1 MTAILELGGF
11 AAGFCG
17 RLFVH
22 AGAEVVRVEG
32 AIPPATDA
40 WVSERAMEIF
50 LHTGK
55 RRVNFTD
62 VHAFQRLA
70 AEADVVV
77 AEGMPDQLEALGWES
92 LDGIRVAITPF
103 GMTGPRRRWHAS
115 ASVLQAMAG
124 QTYLMG
130 DPEAAPLT
138 LPGHYTEYQ
147 SGQYG
152 YISASA
158 CLYAIDRSGGSARR
172 SIDVSMLE
180 TLLSLSQMTT
190 VMWTCSGRVRTRH
203 GSNYGV
209 LYPANLFPCA
219 DGWFHITATHRFWGA
234 FARML
239 GRPELEHDPR
249 FATGPARNEN
259 QEALDE
265 IIVEVLGQK
274 TRAEIQRL
282 GELARVP
289 TGALKDLDEVLV
301 DPHLSEREFWRTV
314 EGIRVPSLGFRFRD
328 ERSGGRDWE
337 PVEAAKAGG
346 TEGRNSSIAREDGLI
361 PDATPPL
368 AGVRIL
374 DLTHVWAGPLG
385 TRILGDLGADVVKVE
400 RPMGRGGVSGTPGAG
415 NYPGGE
421 KGEDPWNRQGTFL
434 KLNRNKKSLAIDL
447 KKPEGH
453 RVFLDL
459 VRVADVV
466 IENFSARSMPAL
478 NLGYDALRAANEKI
492 IYVSMPGY
500 GRTGPYSDRV
510 AYGPSVEAMTG
521 LNAVMGYSP
530 AEPRNTAVALPDPIG
545 GVTAAAAVVTALI
558 RREATGRGAFVERSM
573 HESGVSLMGE
583 FLVERQLGGN
593 PQPIG
598 NAHPAHP
605 FSDVL
610 RARGEDEWIAVTC
623 KTEAERATLERIL
636 DGDASDHDKHDLTE
650 RLQAAG
656 IAAGPVNI
664 APDLLADP
672 QVSARRFFVRL
683 EREDLPSTPM
693 PGSPVVIDGDFER
706 SYWHVA
712 PRLGEHNRQVLKD
725 WLGFDAEETVRLQ
738 REGVLVDRPPG

>member
-1 MTAILELGGF
+1 M
-11 AAGFCG
+11 
-17 RLFVH
+17 FVH
-22 AGAEVVRVEG
+22 AGAEVVRIEG
-32 AIPPATDA
+32 AIRPVTDA
-40 WVSERAMEIF
+40 WVSERATEIF

-55 RRVNFTD
+55 QREPFADSATLR
-62 VHAFQRLA
+62 RLA
-70 AEADVVV
+70 AQADVVV
-77 AEGMPDQLEALGWES
+77 AEGMPDQLEALGWDS

-103 GMTGPRRRWHAS
+103 GMTGPRRQWHAS
-115 ASVLQAMAG
+115 ASVLQAIAG

-130 DPEAAPLT
+130 DPGAAPLT

-152 YISASA
+152 YIAAAA
-158 CLYAIDRSGGSARR
+158 CLHAIDRSDASARR
-172 SIDVSMLE
+172 SIDISMLE
-180 TLLSLSQMTT
+180 TLMSLSQMTT
-190 VMWTCSGRVRTRH
+190 VMWTCSGKVRTRH

-249 FATGPARNEN
+249 FATGPARTEN
-259 QEALDE
+259 QAALDE
-265 IIVEVLGQK
+265 IIVDILGQK

-282 GELARVP
+282 GEAARVP
-289 TGALKDLDEVLV
+289 TGALKDLDEVLA
-301 DPHLSEREFWRTV
+301 DPHLCAREFWRTV

-328 ERSGGRDWE
+328 ESAGGRGWL
-337 PVEAAKAGG
+337 PV
-346 TEGRNSSIAREDGLI
+346 TPNDGKNRRRVMSKTRQRRSM
-361 PDATPPL
+361 PDGQGPL

-400 RPMGRGGVSGTPGAG
+400 RPTGRGGVAGTPGAG
-415 NYPGGE
+415 NYLGGE
-421 KGEDPWNRQGTFL
+421 KGEDPWNRQGTFV

-447 KKPEGH
+447 KQPEGR

-478 NLGYDALRAANEKI
+478 GLGYDVLCAANETI

-545 GVTAAAAVVTALI
+545 GVTAAAAVVTALN

-573 HESGVSLMGE
+573 HESGVSLLGE
-583 FLVERQLGGN
+583 FLVEKQLGAD
-593 PQPIG
+593 PQPMG
-598 NAHPAHP
+598 NAHPAHAY
-605 FSDVL
+605 SDVL
-610 RARGEDEWIAVTC
+610 QTRGEDEWIAVTC
-623 KTEAERATLERIL
+623 KTEADRATFEEIIG
-636 DGDASDHDKHDLTE
+636 GDASDHDKHDLAA

-656 IAAGPVNI
+656 IAAGPVTI
-664 APDLLADP
+664 APDILADP

-693 PGSPVVIDGDFER
+693 PGSPMVIDGDFER
-706 SYWHVA
+706 AYWHVA
-712 PRLGEHNRQVLKD
+712 PRLGAHNRQVLED
-725 WLGFDAEETVRLQ
+725 WLGYEADETARLE
-738 REGVLVDRPPG
+738 RNGVLVDRPPG

>member
-1 MTAILELGGF
+1 MIRVLELGGF

-17 RLFVH
+17 RLLVH

-32 AIPPATDA
+32 AIPPVTDA

-55 RRVNFTD
+55 ERVSFTD
-62 VHAFQRLA
+62 ASALRRLA
-70 AEADVVV
+70 ADADVVV
-77 AEGMPDQLEALGWES
+77 AEGMPDEIEALGWES
-92 LDGIRVAITPF
+92 LDCIRVAITPF
-103 GMTGPRRRWHAS
+103 GMTGPRRQWHAS

-130 DPEAAPLT
+130 DPGVAPLT

-152 YISASA
+152 YIAAAA
-158 CLYAIDRSGGSARR
+158 CLHAIDRSGASPRR
-172 SIDVSMLE
+172 SIDISMLE

-190 VMWTCSGRVRTRH
+190 VMWTCGGRVRMRH

-219 DGWFHITATHRFWGA
+219 DGWFHITATARFWGA
-234 FARML
+234 FTRML

-249 FATGPARNEN
+249 FATGPGRTEN

-282 GELARVP
+282 GEAARVP

-301 DPHLSEREFWRTV
+301 DPHLSVREFWRTV
-314 EGIRVPSLGFRFRD
+314 DGIRVPSLGFRFRD
-328 ERSGGRDWE
+328 ES
-337 PVEAAKAGG
+337 AGG
-346 TEGRNSSIAREDGLI
+346 CNWLPIPARDGRTRSSGPSTTRERGSI
-361 PDATPPL
+361 PDGTGPL

-434 KLNRNKKSLAIDL
+434 KLNRNKRSLAIDL
-447 KKPEGH
+447 KKPEGR

-478 NLGYDALRAANEKI
+478 GLGYDVLREANERI

-530 AEPRNTAVALPDPIG
+530 SEPRNSAVALPDPIG
-545 GVTAAAAVVTALI
+545 GVTAAAAVVTALN

-583 FLVERQLGGN
+583 FLVERQLGAN
-593 PQPIG
+593 PQPMG
-598 NAHPAHP
+598 NAHPAHAY
-605 FSDVL
+605 SDVL
-610 RARGEDEWIAVTC
+610 RTRGEDEWIAVTC
-623 KTEAERATLERIL
+623 KTAADRAILEEII
-636 DGDASDHDKHDLTE
+636 DGDASEHDKHDLAV

-656 IAAGPVNI
+656 IPAGPVTI
-664 APDLLADP
+664 APDILADP
-672 QVSARRFFVRL
+672 QVSARRYFVRF

-693 PGSPVVIDGDFER
+693 PGSPMVIDGDFER
-706 SYWHVA
+706 SYWRVA
-712 PRLGEHNRQVLKD
+712 PRLGEHNRQVLND
-725 WLGFDAEETVRLQ
+725 WLRYEASEMVRLE
-738 REGVLVDRPPG
+738 RDGVLVDRPPG

>member
-1 MTAILELGGF
+1 MIRVLELGGF

-32 AIPPATDA
+32 AIPPVTDA
-40 WVSERAMEIF
+40 WVSERAMDIF

-55 RRVNFTD
+55 ERVSYTD
-62 VHAFQRLA
+62 ASALRRLA
-70 AEADVVV
+70 ADADVVV
-77 AEGMPDQLEALGWES
+77 AEGMPDEIEALGWES

-103 GMTGPRRRWHAS
+103 GMTGPRRQWHAS

-130 DPEAAPLT
+130 DPGVAPLT

-152 YISASA
+152 YISAAA
-158 CLYAIDRSGGSARR
+158 CLHAIDRSGASPRR
-172 SIDVSMLE
+172 SIDISMLE

-190 VMWTCSGRVRTRH
+190 VMWTCSGRVRMRH

-239 GRPELEHDPR
+239 GRPDLEHDPR
-249 FATGPARNEN
+249 FATGPGRTEN

-265 IIVEVLGQK
+265 IIVEVLGGK

-282 GELARVP
+282 GEAARVP

-301 DPHLSEREFWRTV
+301 DPHLSAREFWHTV

-328 ERSGGRDWE
+328 ESAGGRGWL
-337 PVEAAKAGG
+337 PVPA
-346 TEGRNSSIAREDGLI
+346 EDGRIRRRGLSTTRERGSI
-361 PDATPPL
+361 PDGTGPL

-385 TRILGDLGADVVKVE
+385 TRILGDLGADVVKIE

-421 KGEDPWNRQGTFL
+421 KGEDPWNRQATFL
-434 KLNRNKKSLAIDL
+434 KLNRNKRSLAIDL
-447 KKPEGH
+447 KKPEGR

-478 NLGYDALRAANEKI
+478 DLGYDVLREANERI

-530 AEPRNTAVALPDPIG
+530 EEPRNTAVALPDPIG
-545 GVTAAAAVVTALI
+545 GVTAAAAVVTALN
-558 RREATGRGAFVERSM
+558 RRESTGRGAFVERSM
-573 HESGVSLMGE
+573 HESGVSLLGE
-583 FLVERQLGGN
+583 FLVERQLGAN
-593 PQPIG
+593 PQPMG
-598 NAHPAHP
+598 NAHPAHAY
-605 FSDVL
+605 SDVL
-610 RARGEDEWIAVTC
+610 RTRGKDEWIAVTC
-623 KTEAERATLERIL
+623 KTEADRATLDEIIN
-636 DGDASDHDKHDLTE
+636 GDASDHDKHDLTA

-656 IAAGPVNI
+656 SAAGPVTI
-664 APDLLADP
+664 APDILADP
-672 QVSARRFFVRL
+672 QVSARRYFVRL
-683 EREDLPSTPM
+683 EREDLPSMPM
-693 PGSPVVIDGDFER
+693 PGSPMVIDGDFER
-706 SYWHVA
+706 SYWYVA
-712 PRLGEHNRQVLKD
+712 PRLGEHNRQVLED
-725 WLGFDAEETVRLQ
+725 WLGYELDETAHLERD
-738 REGVLVDRPPG
+738 GVLVDRPPG

>member
-1 MTAILELGGF
+1 MTRVLELGGF

-22 AGAEVVRVEG
+22 AGAEVVRVDG
-32 AIPPATDA
+32 AIPPVTDA
-40 WVSERAMEIF
+40 WVSDRAMEIF

-62 VHAFQRLA
+62 IPALQRLA
-70 AEADVVV
+70 ADVDVVV
-77 AEGMPDQLEALGWES
+77 AEGMPDQLEALGWDS

-103 GMTGPRRRWHAS
+103 GMTGPRRQWHAS
-115 ASVLQAMAG
+115 ASALQAMAG

-130 DPEAAPLT
+130 DPGAAPLT

-152 YISASA
+152 YISAAA
-158 CLYAIDRSGGSARR
+158 CLHAIDRSGASPQR
-172 SIDVSMLE
+172 SIDISMLE

-190 VMWTCSGRVRTRH
+190 VMWTCGGRVRTRH

-239 GRPELEHDPR
+239 ERPELEHDPR
-249 FATGPARNEN
+249 FATGPGRTEN

-274 TRAEIQRL
+274 TREEIQRL
-282 GELARVP
+282 GEAARVP

-301 DPHLSEREFWRTV
+301 DPHLAEREFWRTV
-314 EGIRVPSLGFRFRD
+314 EEIQVPSLGFRFRD
-328 ERSGGRDWE
+328 ESTGGRGWL
-337 PVEAAKAGG
+337 PVPAKDGRPRRRSSSTTREQGSTPDG
-346 TEGRNSSIAREDGLI
+346 TG
-361 PDATPPL
+361 PL

-400 RPMGRGGVSGTPGAG
+400 RPMGRGGLSGTPGAG

-421 KGEDPWNRQGTFL
+421 RGADPWNRQGTFL

-447 KKPEGH
+447 KKPEGR

-478 NLGYDALRAANEKI
+478 GLGYDVLREANEKI

-545 GVTAAAAVVTALI
+545 GVTAAAAVVTALN

-583 FLVERQLGGN
+583 FLVEKQLGGS
-593 PQPIG
+593 PQPMG
-598 NAHPAHP
+598 NAHPAHAY
-605 FSDVL
+605 SDVL
-610 RARGEDEWIAVTC
+610 RTRGEDEWIAVTC
-623 KTEAERATLERIL
+623 KTEAERETLERIV

-656 IAAGPVNI
+656 IAAGPVTI
-664 APDLLADP
+664 APDILADP
-672 QVSARRFFVRL
+672 HVSARRYFVRL

-693 PGSPVVIDGDFER
+693 PGSPMVIDGDFER
-706 SYWHVA
+706 SYWRVA
-712 PRLGEHNRQVLKD
+712 PRLGEHNRQVLED

>member
-1 MTAILELGGF
+1 MTRVLELGGF

-22 AGAEVVRVEG
+22 AGAEVVRIDG
-32 AIPPATDA
+32 ALTPVTDA
-40 WVSERAMEIF
+40 WVSERAMDIF

-55 RRVNFTD
+55 RRERFTD
-62 VHAFQRLA
+62 AAALRRLTA
-70 AEADVVV
+70 DADVVV
-77 AEGMPDQLEALGWES
+77 AEGMPDALEALGWES

-103 GMTGPRRRWHAS
+103 GMTGPRRQWHAS
-115 ASVLQAMAG
+115 AAVLQAMAG

-130 DPEAAPLT
+130 DPGAAPLT

-152 YISASA
+152 YIAAAACHHAISKSGASP
-158 CLYAIDRSGGSARR
+158 RR
-172 SIDVSMLE
+172 SIDISMLE

-190 VMWTCSGRVRTRH
+190 VMWTCSGRVRMRH

-219 DGWFHITATHRFWGA
+219 DGWFHITATARFWGA
-234 FARML
+234 FTRML
-239 GRPELEHDPR
+239 ERPELEHDPR
-249 FATGPARNEN
+249 FATSPARTEN

-265 IIVEVLGQK
+265 IIFEVLGDK

-282 GELARVP
+282 GEAARVP
-289 TGALKDLDEVLV
+289 TGALKDLDEVLA
-301 DPHLSEREFWRTV
+301 DPHLAARDFWRTV
-314 EGIRVPSLGFRFRD
+314 DGVRVPSLGFRFRD
-328 ERSGGRDWE
+328 ERTGGRDWE
-337 PVEAAKAGG
+337 PLGKTGMRNIRRRIRPPEDELG
-346 TEGRNSSIAREDGLI
+346 TESR
-361 PDATPPL
+361 PPL
-368 AGVRIL
+368 QGVRIL

-400 RPMGRGGVSGTPGAG
+400 RPMGRGGLSGTPGAG
-415 NYPGGE
+415 NYLGGE
-421 KGEDPWNRQGTFL
+421 KGDDPWNRQGTFV
-434 KLNRNKKSLAIDL
+434 KLNRNKRSLAIDL
-447 KKPEGH
+447 KNPEGR

-478 NLGYDALRAANEKI
+478 DLGYDVLRAANEKI

-521 LNAVMGYSP
+521 LNAIMGYSP
-530 AEPRNTAVALPDPIG
+530 AEPRNSAVALPDPIG
-545 GVTAAAAVVTALI
+545 GVTAAAAVVTALN
-558 RREATGRGAFVERSM
+558 RRQATGRGAFVERSM

-583 FLVERQLGGN
+583 FLIDKQLGAN

-598 NAHPAHP
+598 NAHPAHVY
-605 FSDVL
+605 SDVL
-610 RARGEDEWIAVTC
+610 RTRGDDEWIAVTC
-623 KTEAERATLERIL
+623 KTEAERAEFERIL
-636 DGDASDHDKHDLTE
+636 DGEASKHDKHDLTV

-656 IAAGPVNI
+656 IAAGPMNI
-664 APDLLADP
+664 APDVLADP
-672 QVSARRFFVRL
+672 QVSARRYFVRQ
-683 EREDLPSTPM
+683 ERDDLPSTPM

-706 SYWHVA
+706 ADWRPA
-712 PRLGEHNRQVLKD
+712 PRLGEHNRQVLAD
-725 WLGFDAEETVRLQ
+725 WLGYEDTDTARLE

>member
-1 MTAILELGGF
+1 MTKVLELGGF

-22 AGAEVVRVEG
+22 AGAEVVRIEG
-32 AIPPATDA
+32 ALPPVTDA
-40 WVSERAMEIF
+40 WVSERAMDIF

-55 RRVNFTD
+55 ERVGFTD
-62 VHAFQRLA
+62 ASALRRLA
-70 AEADVVV
+70 ADADVVV
-77 AEGMPDQLEALGWES
+77 AEGMPDEIEALGWES

-103 GMTGPRRRWHAS
+103 GMTGPRRQWHAS

-130 DPEAAPLT
+130 DPGVAPLT

-152 YISASA
+152 YISAAA
-158 CLYAIDRSGGSARR
+158 CLHAIDRSGASPRR
-172 SIDVSMLE
+172 SVDISMLE

-190 VMWTCSGRVRTRH
+190 VMWTCSGRVRMRH

-249 FATGPARNEN
+249 FATSPGRTEN

-274 TRAEIQRL
+274 TREEIQRL
-282 GELARVP
+282 GEAARVP
-289 TGALKDLDEVLV
+289 AGALKDLDEVLV
-301 DPHLSEREFWRTV
+301 DPHLSAREFWHTV

-328 ERSGGRDWE
+328 ESAGGRNWL
-337 PVEAAKAGG
+337 PVPAKD
-346 TEGRNSSIAREDGLI
+346 GRTRRRGLSTTREQGSMPDGKG
-361 PDATPPL
+361 PL

-421 KGEDPWNRQGTFL
+421 KGEDPWNRQATFL
-434 KLNRNKKSLAIDL
+434 KLNRNKRSLAIDL
-447 KKPEGH
+447 KNPEG
-453 RVFLDL
+453 RGVFLDL

-466 IENFSARSMPAL
+466 IENFSARTMPGL
-478 NLGYDALRAANEKI
+478 GLGYDVLREANERI

-500 GRTGPYSDRV
+500 GRTGPYSGRV

-530 AEPRNTAVALPDPIG
+530 DEPRNTAVALPDPIG
-545 GVTAAAAVVTALI
+545 GVTAAAAVVAALN

-583 FLVERQLGGN
+583 FLVERQLGAN
-593 PQPIG
+593 PQPMG
-598 NAHPAHP
+598 NAHPAHAY
-605 FSDVL
+605 SDVL
-610 RARGEDEWIAVTC
+610 RTRGDDEWIAVTC
-623 KTEAERATLERIL
+623 KTETDRATLEEIT
-636 DGDASDHDKHDLTE
+636 DGDASDHDKHDLTA

-656 IAAGPVNI
+656 IPAGPVTI
-664 APDLLADP
+664 APDILADP
-672 QVSARRFFVRL
+672 QVSARRYFVRL

-693 PGSPVVIDGDFER
+693 PGSPMVIDGDFER
-706 SYWHVA
+706 SYWYVA
-712 PRLGEHNRQVLKD
+712 PRLGEHNRQVLED
-725 WLGFDAEETVRLQ
+725 WLGNEADVTARLE
-738 REGVLVDRPPG
+738 RDGVLVDRPPG

>member
-1 MTAILELGGF
+1 MTRVLELGGF

-22 AGAEVVRVEG
+22 AGAEVVRVDG
-32 AIPPATDA
+32 AIPPVTDA
-40 WVSERAMEIF
+40 WVSDRAMEIF

-55 RRVNFTD
+55 RRVSFTD
-62 VHAFQRLA
+62 APALRRLA
-70 AEADVVV
+70 ADADVVV
-77 AEGMPDQLEALGWES
+77 AEGMPDQIEALGWES

-103 GMTGPRRRWHAS
+103 GMTGPRRQWHAS

-130 DPEAAPLT
+130 DPGVAPLT

-152 YISASA
+152 YISAAA
-158 CLYAIDRSGGSARR
+158 CLHAIDRSGATPQR
-172 SIDVSMLE
+172 SIDISMLE
-180 TLLSLSQMTT
+180 TLMSLSQMTT
-190 VMWTCSGRVRTRH
+190 VMWTCGGRIRTRH

-249 FATGPARNEN
+249 FATGPGRTEN

-274 TRAEIQRL
+274 TREEIQRL
-282 GELARVP
+282 GQTARVP

-301 DPHLSEREFWRTV
+301 DPHLEARDFWRTV
-314 EGIRVPSLGFRFRD
+314 EGIQVPSLGFRFRD
-328 ERSGGRDWE
+328 ESTGGRGWLPDS
-337 PVEAAKAGG
+337 AKDGRTRRRRSSTTREQGSTPDG
-346 TEGRNSSIAREDGLI
+346 TG
-361 PDATPPL
+361 PL

-421 KGEDPWNRQGTFL
+421 RGTDPWNRQGTFL
-434 KLNRNKKSLAIDL
+434 KLNRNKRSLAIDL

-478 NLGYDALRAANEKI
+478 GLGYDVLRAANEKI

-530 AEPRNTAVALPDPIG
+530 AEPRNSAVALPDPIG
-545 GVTAAAAVVTALI
+545 GVTAAAAVVTALN

-598 NAHPAHP
+598 NAHPAHVY
-605 FSDVL
+605 SDLL
-610 RARGEDEWIAVTC
+610 RTRGEDEWIAVTC
-623 KTEAERATLERIL
+623 KTEAERAALEEII
-636 DGDASDHDKHDLTE
+636 DGDASDHDKHDLAE

-656 IAAGPVNI
+656 IAAGPVTI
-664 APDLLADP
+664 APDILADP
-672 QVSARRFFVRL
+672 HVSARRYFVRL

-693 PGSPVVIDGDFER
+693 PGSPMVIDGDFER

-725 WLGFDAEETVRLQ
+725 WLGYEADETARLE
-738 REGVLVDRPPG
+738 RDGVLVDRPPG

>member
-1 MTAILELGGF
+1 MTRVLELGGF

-22 AGAEVVRVEG
+22 AGAEVVRVDG
-32 AIPPATDA
+32 AVSPVTDA

-50 LHTGK
+50 LHSGK
-55 RRVNFTD
+55 RRVSFTD
-62 VHAFQRLA
+62 LLTLRRLA
-70 AEADVVV
+70 ADVDVVV
-77 AEGMPDQLEALGWES
+77 TEGMPEQLEALGWDS

-103 GMTGPRRRWHAS
+103 GMTGPRRQWHAS
-115 ASVLQAMAG
+115 ASVLLAMG
-124 QTYLMG
+124 GHTYLMG
-130 DPEAAPLT
+130 DPGTAPLT

-152 YISASA
+152 YIAAAA
-158 CLYAIDRSGGSARR
+158 CLHAIGKSGASPRR
-172 SIDVSMLE
+172 SIDISMLE

-190 VMWTCSGRVRTRH
+190 VMWTCSGKVRKRH
-203 GSNYGV
+203 GSNFGV

-219 DGWFHITATHRFWGA
+219 DGWFHITATPRFWGA
-234 FARML
+234 FTRML
-239 GRPELEHDPR
+239 ERPDLEHDPR

-259 QEALDE
+259 QDALDE
-265 IIVEVLGQK
+265 IIFEALGQK

-314 EGIRVPSLGFRFRD
+314 DGIRVPSLGFRFRD
-328 ERSGGRDWE
+328 ERSGERDWE
-337 PVEAAKAGG
+337 PVGAATAGRILRRDPSSAG
-346 TEGRNSSIAREDGLI
+346 EGRPVPES
-361 PDATPPL
+361 TQPL

-385 TRILGDLGADVVKVE
+385 TRILADLGADIVKVE
-400 RPMGRGGVSGTPGAG
+400 RPMGRGGASGTPGAG
-415 NYPGGE
+415 NYLGGE
-421 KGEDPWNRQGTFL
+421 KGEDPWNRQGTFV

-447 KKPEGH
+447 KKPEG
-453 RVFLDL
+453 RRLFLDL

-478 NLGYDALRAANEKI
+478 DLGYDVLRAANERI

-500 GRTGPYSDRV
+500 GTTGPYSTRV

-530 AEPRNTAVALPDPIG
+530 TEPRNTAVALPDAIG
-545 GVTAAAAVVTALI
+545 GVTAAAAVVTALN
-558 RREATGRGAFVERSM
+558 RRQATGRGAFVERSM
-573 HESGVSLMGE
+573 HESGVSLLGE
-583 FLVERQLGGN
+583 FLVEKQLGGD
-593 PQPIG
+593 PRPIG
-598 NAHPAHP
+598 NAHPAHAY
-605 FSDVL
+605 SEVL
-610 RARGEDEWIAVTC
+610 RTRGEDEWIAVTC
-623 KTEAERATLERIL
+623 RTEADRKTFEGIL
-636 DGDASDHDKHDLTE
+636 DGDASDRDKHDLAA

-664 APDLLADP
+664 APDFLADP

-706 SYWHVA
+706 SDWHAA
-712 PRLGEHNRQVLKD
+712 PRLGEHNRQVLED
-725 WLGFDAEETVRLQ
+725 WLGFGAAETARLE
-738 REGVLVDRPPG
+738 RDGVLVDRPP

>member
-1 MTAILELGGF
+1 MTRVLELGGF

-22 AGAEVVRVEG
+22 AGAEVVRVDG
-32 AIPPATDA
+32 AASPVTDA
-40 WVSERAMEIF
+40 WVSERATEIF

-55 RRVNFTD
+55 RRVRFTD
-62 VHAFQRLA
+62 PSTLRRLA
-70 AEADVVV
+70 ADADVVV
-77 AEGMPDQLEALGWES
+77 AEGMPDELEALGWES

-103 GMTGPRRRWHAS
+103 GMTGPRRQWHAS
-115 ASVLQAMAG
+115 ASVLLAMG
-124 QTYLMG
+124 GHTYLMG

-152 YISASA
+152 YIAAAA
-158 CLYAIDRSGGSARR
+158 CLHAIGKSGASPRR
-172 SIDVSMLE
+172 SIDISMLE

-190 VMWTCSGRVRTRH
+190 VMWTCSGKVRTRH
-203 GSNYGV
+203 GSNYGI

-219 DGWFHITATHRFWGA
+219 DGWFHITATPRFWGA

-239 GRPELEHDPR
+239 ERPDLEHDPR

-259 QEALDE
+259 QDALDE
-265 IIVEVLGQK
+265 IIFEALGQK

-289 TGALKDLDEVLV
+289 TGALKDLDEVLA

-314 EGIRVPSLGFRFRD
+314 DGIRVPSLGFRFRD

-337 PVEAAKAGG
+337 PVGAATAGRIRRRDASSAG
-346 TEGRNSSIAREDGLI
+346 EGRPVPES
-361 PDATPPL
+361 TQPL

-385 TRILGDLGADVVKVE
+385 TRILGDLGADIVKVE
-400 RPMGRGGVSGTPGAG
+400 RPMGRGGTSGTPGAG
-415 NYPGGE
+415 NYLGGE
-421 KGEDPWNRQGTFL
+421 KGEDPWNRQGTFV

-447 KKPEGH
+447 KKPDGH

-478 NLGYDALRAANEKI
+478 DLGYDVLRAANERI

-500 GRTGPYSDRV
+500 GATGPYSTRV

-530 AEPRNTAVALPDPIG
+530 TEPRNTAIALPDPIG
-545 GVTAAAAVVTALI
+545 GVTAAAAVVTALN
-558 RREATGRGAFVERSM
+558 RREAAGRGAFIERSM

-583 FLVERQLGGN
+583 FLVEKQLGRN
-593 PQPIG
+593 PQPMG
-598 NAHPAHP
+598 NAHPAHAW
-605 FSDVL
+605 SDVL
-610 RARGEDEWIAVTC
+610 RTRGEDEWIAVTC
-623 KTEAERATLERIL
+623 RTEAERAILEEVL
-636 DGDASDHDKHDLTE
+636 DGDASEYDKHELAA

-664 APDLLADP
+664 APDILADP

-706 SYWHVA
+706 SDWYA
-712 PRLGEHNRQVLKD
+712 SPRLGEHNRQVLED
-725 WLGFDAEETVRLQ
+725 WLGYGAVEAARLE
-738 REGVLVDRPPG
+738 RDGVLVDRPPG

>member
-1 MTAILELGGF
+1 MTRVLELGGF

-32 AIPPATDA
+32 AIPPVTDA
-40 WVSERAMEIF
+40 WVSERATDIF

-55 RRVNFTD
+55 ERVSFTD
-62 VHAFQRLA
+62 ASELQRLA
-70 AEADVVV
+70 ADADVVV
-77 AEGMPDQLEALGWES
+77 AEGMPDEIEALGWES
-92 LDGIRVAITPF
+92 LDGIRIAITPF
-103 GMTGPRRRWHAS
+103 GMTGPRRQWHAS

-130 DPEAAPLT
+130 DPGVAPLT

-152 YISASA
+152 YISAAA
-158 CLYAIDRSGGSARR
+158 CLHAIDRSGASPQR
-172 SIDVSMLE
+172 SIDISMLE
-180 TLLSLSQMTT
+180 TLMSLSQMTT

-234 FARML
+234 FTRML

-249 FATGPARNEN
+249 FATGPARTEN

-274 TRAEIQRL
+274 TRAEIQLL
-282 GELARVP
+282 GQAARVP

-301 DPHLSEREFWRTV
+301 DPHLSEREFWHTV
-314 EGIRVPSLGFRFRD
+314 EGVRVPSLGFRFRD
-328 ERSGGRDWE
+328 ESAGGRGWL
-337 PVEAAKAGG
+337 PVPAKD
-346 TEGRNSSIAREDGLI
+346 GRTRRRASSTTRERGSI
-361 PDATPPL
+361 PDGKGPL

-447 KKPEGH
+447 KKPEGR

-466 IENFSARSMPAL
+466 IENFSARSMPGL
-478 NLGYDALRAANEKI
+478 GLGYDVLREANERI

-530 AEPRNTAVALPDPIG
+530 TEPRNTAVALPDPIG
-545 GVTAAAAVVTALI
+545 GVTAAAAVVTALY

-583 FLVERQLGGN
+583 FLVEKQLGGN
-593 PQPIG
+593 PQPMG
-598 NAHPAHP
+598 NAHPAHAY
-605 FSDVL
+605 SDVL
-610 RARGEDEWIAVTC
+610 RTRGEDEWIAVTC
-623 KTEAERATLERIL
+623 KTEAERATLEAVI
-636 DGDASDHDKHDLTE
+636 DGDASDHDKHDLAA

-656 IAAGPVNI
+656 IAAGPVTI
-664 APDLLADP
+664 APDILADP
-672 QVSARRFFVRL
+672 QVSARRYFVRL

-693 PGSPVVIDGDFER
+693 PGSPMVIDGDFER
-706 SYWHVA
+706 SYWRVA

-725 WLGFDAEETVRLQ
+725 WLGYEADETARLE
-738 REGVLVDRPPG
+738 RDGVLVDRPPG

>member
-1 MTAILELGGF
+1 MTRVLELGGF

-32 AIPPATDA
+32 AVPPVTDA
-40 WVSERAMEIF
+40 WVSERAMEVF

-55 RRVNFTD
+55 RRVTFSDAATLK
-62 VHAFQRLA
+62 RLA
-70 AEADVVV
+70 ADADVVV
-77 AEGMPDQLEALGWES
+77 AEGMPDELEALGWDS

-103 GMTGPRRRWHAS
+103 GMTGPRRQWHAS

-130 DPEAAPLT
+130 DPGVAPLN

-152 YISASA
+152 YIAAAA
-158 CLYAIDRSGGSARR
+158 CLHAIDKSGASPRR
-172 SIDVSMLE
+172 SIDISMLE
-180 TLLSLSQMTT
+180 TLMSLSQMTT
-190 VMWTCSGRVRTRH
+190 VMWTCSGRVRMRH

-219 DGWFHITATHRFWGA
+219 DGWFHITATARFWGA
-234 FARML
+234 FTRML
-239 GRPELEHDPR
+239 ERPELEHDPR
-249 FATGPARNEN
+249 FATSPARTEN
-259 QEALDE
+259 QAALDE
-265 IIVEVLGQK
+265 IIFEVLGQK

-282 GELARVP
+282 GQAARVP

-314 EGIRVPSLGFRFRD
+314 EGMRVPSLGFRFRD

-337 PVEAAKAGG
+337 PAPAANAGS
-346 TEGRNSSIAREDGLI
+346 TRRRDLTRARAEGSLPVDKG
-361 PDATPPL
+361 PL

-400 RPMGRGGVSGTPGAG
+400 RPTGRGGVAGLPGAG
-415 NYPGGE
+415 NYLGGE
-421 KGEDPWNRQGTFL
+421 RGADPWNRQGTFV

-447 KKPEGH
+447 KQPEGR

-478 NLGYDALRAANEKI
+478 DLGYDVLRAANEKI

-545 GVTAAAAVVTALI
+545 GVTAAAAVVTALN

-573 HESGVSLMGE
+573 HEAGVSLLGE
-583 FLVERQLGGN
+583 FLVERQLGGD
-593 PQPIG
+593 PRPMG
-598 NAHPAHP
+598 NAHPAHAY
-605 FSDVL
+605 SDVL
-610 RARGEDEWIAVTC
+610 RIRGEDEWIAVTC
-623 KTEAERATLERIL
+623 RTEAERATLEEIL
-636 DGDASDHDKHDLTE
+636 DGNATDHDKHDLTA

-656 IAAGPVNI
+656 IAAGPVTI
-664 APDLLADP
+664 APDILADP
-672 QVSARRFFVRL
+672 QVSDRRFFVRL

-693 PGSPVVIDGDFER
+693 PGSPMVIDGDFER
-706 SYWHVA
+706 TYWRA
-712 PRLGEHNRQVLKD
+712 PPRLGEHNRQVLEE
-725 WLGFDAEETVRLQ
+725 WLGYDADEAARLE
-738 REGVLVDRPPG
+738 RDGVLVDRPPG

>member
-1 MTAILELGGF
+1 MTRILELGGF

-32 AIPPATDA
+32 AIPPVTDA
-40 WVSERAMEIF
+40 WVSDRAMEIF

-55 RRVNFTD
+55 RRVSFTD
-62 VHAFQRLA
+62 IPALQRLA
-70 AEADVVV
+70 EDVDVVV
-77 AEGMPDQLEALGWES
+77 AEGMPDQIEALGWDS

-103 GMTGPRRRWHAS
+103 GMTGPRRQWHAS

-130 DPEAAPLT
+130 DPGAAPLN

-152 YISASA
+152 YIAAAA
-158 CLYAIDRSGGSARR
+158 CLQAIDRSGASPQR
-172 SIDVSMLE
+172 SIDISMLE

-190 VMWTCSGRVRTRH
+190 VMWTCGGRVRTRH

-249 FATGPARNEN
+249 FATGPGRTEN

-274 TRAEIQRL
+274 TREEIQRL
-282 GELARVP
+282 GEAARVP

-301 DPHLSEREFWRTV
+301 DPHLSAREFWRTV
-314 EGIRVPSLGFRFRD
+314 EGIRVPSLGFRFHD
-328 ERSGGRDWE
+328 ERTGERDWL
-337 PVEAAKAGG
+337 PVPGQDLRDGRRRPSTTREQGSTPDG
-346 TEGRNSSIAREDGLI
+346 TG
-361 PDATPPL
+361 PL

-400 RPMGRGGVSGTPGAG
+400 RPMGRGGLSGTPGAG

-421 KGEDPWNRQGTFL
+421 RGEDPWNRQGTFL

-447 KKPEGH
+447 KKPEGR

-478 NLGYDALRAANEKI
+478 GLGYDVLRAANEKI

-500 GRTGPYSDRV
+500 GRTGPYSARV

-530 AEPRNTAVALPDPIG
+530 AEPRNSAVALPDPIG
-545 GVTAAAAVVTALI
+545 GVTAAAAVVTALN

-598 NAHPAHP
+598 NAHPAHAY
-605 FSDVL
+605 SDVL
-610 RARGEDEWIAVTC
+610 RTRGEDEWIAVTC
-623 KTEAERATLERIL
+623 KTEADRATLDEII

-656 IAAGPVNI
+656 IAAGPVTI
-664 APDLLADP
+664 APDILADP
-672 QVSARRFFVRL
+672 HVSARRYFVRL

-693 PGSPVVIDGDFER
+693 PGSPMVIDGDFER
-706 SYWHVA
+706 SYWRVA
-712 PRLGEHNRQVLKD
+712 PRLGEHNGRVLSD
-725 WLGFDAEETVRLQ
+725 WLGYEADETARLE

>member
-1 MTAILELGGF
+1 MLELGGF

-32 AIPPATDA
+32 AIQPVTDA
-40 WVSERAMEIF
+40 WVSKRAMDIF

-55 RRVNFTD
+55 RRVTFAD
-62 VHAFQRLA
+62 ASELRRLA
-70 AEADVVV
+70 ADADVVV
-77 AEGMPDQLEALGWES
+77 AEGMPDEIEALGWES

-103 GMTGPRRRWHAS
+103 GMTGPRRQWHAS
-115 ASVLQAMAG
+115 AAVLQAMAG

-130 DPEAAPLT
+130 DPGVAPLT

-152 YISASA
+152 YISAAA
-158 CLYAIDRSGGSARR
+158 CLHAIDRSGASSRR
-172 SIDVSMLE
+172 SIDISMLE

-190 VMWTCSGRVRTRH
+190 VMWTCSGRVRMRH

-249 FATGPARNEN
+249 FATGPARTEN

-274 TRAEIQRL
+274 TREEIQRL
-282 GELARVP
+282 GEAARVP
-289 TGALKDLDEVLV
+289 TGALKNLDEVLV
-301 DPHLSEREFWRTV
+301 DPHLEAREFWRAV
-314 EGIRVPSLGFRFRD
+314 EGVRVPSLGFRFRD
-328 ERSGGRDWE
+328 ERSGGLDWE
-337 PVEAAKAGG
+337 PVAEARAGRTRRRDRSNPRQG
-346 TEGRNSSIAREDGLI
+346 GPKPDGLQ
-361 PDATPPL
+361 PL

-421 KGEDPWNRQGTFL
+421 KGEDPWNRQATFL
-434 KLNRNKKSLAIDL
+434 KLNRNKRSLAIDL
-447 KKPEGH
+447 KKPEGR

-478 NLGYDALRAANEKI
+478 GLGYDVLREANEKI

-545 GVTAAAAVVTALI
+545 GVTAAAAVVTALN

-593 PQPIG
+593 PQPMG
-598 NAHPAHP
+598 NAHPAHAY
-605 FSDVL
+605 SDVL
-610 RARGEDEWIAVTC
+610 RTRGEDEWIAVTC
-623 KTEAERATLERIL
+623 KTEAERATLEDIIE
-636 DGDASDHDKHDLTE
+636 GDASDHDKHDLTA

-656 IAAGPVNI
+656 IAAGPVTI
-664 APDLLADP
+664 APDILADP
-672 QVSARRFFVRL
+672 QVSARRYFVRL

-693 PGSPVVIDGDFER
+693 PGSPMVIDGDFER
-706 SYWHVA
+706 SYWYVA
-712 PRLGEHNRQVLKD
+712 PRLGEHNRQVLED
-725 WLGFDAEETVRLQ
+725 WLGYEADETSRLE

>member
-1 MTAILELGGF
+1 MTRVLELGGF

-32 AIPPATDA
+32 AIPPVTDA
-40 WVSERAMEIF
+40 WVSDRAMEIF

-55 RRVNFTD
+55 RRASFTD
-62 VHAFQRLA
+62 IQALQRLA
-70 AEADVVV
+70 ADADVVV
-77 AEGMPDQLEALGWES
+77 AEGMPDQLEALGWDS

-103 GMTGPRRRWHAS
+103 GMTGPRRQWHAS

-130 DPEAAPLT
+130 DPGVAPLT

-152 YISASA
+152 YICAAA
-158 CLYAIDRSGGSARR
+158 CLHAIDRSGASPQR
-172 SIDVSMLE
+172 SIDISMLE

-190 VMWTCSGRVRTRH
+190 VMWTCGGRVRTRH

-249 FATGPARNEN
+249 FATSPARTEN

-265 IIVEVLGQK
+265 IIVEVLGKK
-274 TRAEIQRL
+274 TREEIQRL
-282 GELARVP
+282 GEAARVP

-301 DPHLSEREFWRTV
+301 DPHLWAREFWRTV

-328 ERSGGRDWE
+328 ESAGGRGWL
-337 PVEAAKAGG
+337 PVPGQDGGAARRRPS
-346 TEGRNSSIAREDGLI
+346 TTRERGSI
-361 PDATPPL
+361 PDATGPL

-400 RPMGRGGVSGTPGAG
+400 RPMGRGGLSGTPGAG

-421 KGEDPWNRQGTFL
+421 RGEDPWNRQGTFL

-447 KKPEGH
+447 KKPEGR

-478 NLGYDALRAANEKI
+478 GLGYDILRAANEKI

-500 GRTGPYSDRV
+500 GRTGPYSARV

-545 GVTAAAAVVTALI
+545 GVTAAAAVVAALN

-573 HESGVSLMGE
+573 HESGVSLVGE

-593 PQPIG
+593 PQPMG
-598 NAHPAHP
+598 NAHPAHAY
-605 FSDVL
+605 SAVL
-610 RARGEDEWIAVTC
+610 RTRGEDEWIAVTC
-623 KTEAERATLERIL
+623 KTEAERETLEEIL

-656 IAAGPVNI
+656 IAAGPVTI
-664 APDLLADP
+664 APDILADP
-672 QVSARRFFVRL
+672 HVSARRYFVRL

-693 PGSPVVIDGDFER
+693 PGSPMVIDGDFER

-712 PRLGEHNRQVLKD
+712 PRLGEHNRQVLED
-725 WLGFDAEETVRLQ
+725 WLGYEAHVTARLE
-738 REGVLVDRPPG
+738 RDGVLVDRPPG

>member
-1 MTAILELGGF
+1 MTTVLELGGF

-32 AIPPATDA
+32 AIPPVTDT
-40 WVSERAMEIF
+40 WVSERAMDIF

-55 RRVNFTD
+55 ERVRFTD
-62 VHAFQRLA
+62 ASALRRLA
-70 AEADVVV
+70 ADADVVV
-77 AEGMPDQLEALGWES
+77 VEGMPDEIEALGWES

-103 GMTGPRRRWHAS
+103 GMTGPRRQWHAS

-130 DPEAAPLT
+130 DPGVAPLT

-152 YISASA
+152 YIAGAA
-158 CLYAIDRSGGSARR
+158 CLHAIDRSGASPQR
-172 SIDVSMLE
+172 SIDISMLE

-190 VMWTCSGRVRTRH
+190 VMWTCGGRVRMRH

-249 FATGPARNEN
+249 FAAAPARTEN

-265 IIVEVLGQK
+265 IIIEVLGQK
-274 TRAEIQRL
+274 TREEIQRL
-282 GELARVP
+282 GEAARVP

-301 DPHLSEREFWRTV
+301 DPHLSAREFWHTV

-328 ERSGGRDWE
+328 ESNGGRGWL
-337 PVEAAKAGG
+337 PVPAKGG
-346 TEGRNSSIAREDGLI
+346 RTRRRGPATTRERGSI
-361 PDATPPL
+361 PDGTGPL

-400 RPMGRGGVSGTPGAG
+400 RPMGRGGLSGTPGAG

-421 KGEDPWNRQGTFL
+421 RGEDPWNRQGTFL

-447 KKPEGH
+447 KKPEGR

-466 IENFSARSMPAL
+466 IENFSARTMPGL
-478 NLGYDALRAANEKI
+478 GLGYDVLCEANERI

-500 GRTGPYSDRV
+500 GRTGPYSSRV

-530 AEPRNTAVALPDPIG
+530 TEPRNSAVALPDPIG
-545 GVTAAAAVVTALI
+545 GVTAAAAVVTALN

-583 FLVERQLGGN
+583 FLVEKQLGAN
-593 PQPIG
+593 PQPMG
-598 NAHPAHP
+598 NAHPAHAY
-605 FSDVL
+605 SDVL
-610 RARGEDEWIAVTC
+610 RTRGEDEWIAVTC
-623 KTEAERATLERIL
+623 KTEADRAILEEII
-636 DGDASDHDKHDLTE
+636 DGDASEHDKHDLAA

-656 IAAGPVNI
+656 IPAGPVTI
-664 APDLLADP
+664 APDILADP
-672 QVSARRFFVRL
+672 QVSDRRYFVRL

-693 PGSPVVIDGDFER
+693 PGSPMVIDGDFER
-706 SYWHVA
+706 PYWRVA

-725 WLGFDAEETVRLQ
+725 WLGYEASETAPLERD
-738 REGVLVDRPPG
+738 GVLVDRPPG

>member
-1 MTAILELGGF
+1 MTRVLELGGF

-22 AGAEVVRVEG
+22 AGADVVRVDG
-32 AIPPATDA
+32 AIPPVTDA
-40 WVSERAMEIF
+40 WVSDRAMEIF

-55 RRVNFTD
+55 RRVSFTD
-62 VHAFQRLA
+62 APALRRLA
-70 AEADVVV
+70 ADADVVV
-77 AEGMPDQLEALGWES
+77 AEGMPDQLEALGWDS
-92 LDGIRVAITPF
+92 LDGIHVAITPF
-103 GMTGPRRRWHAS
+103 GMTGPRRQWHAS

-130 DPEAAPLT
+130 DPGAAPLT

-152 YISASA
+152 YISAAA
-158 CLYAIDRSGGSARR
+158 CLHAIDRSGASPQR
-172 SIDVSMLE
+172 SIDISMLE

-249 FATGPARNEN
+249 FATGPARTEN

-274 TRAEIQRL
+274 TREEIQRL
-282 GELARVP
+282 GQAARVP

-301 DPHLSEREFWRTV
+301 DPHLSAREFWRTV

-328 ERSGGRDWE
+328 ES
-337 PVEAAKAGG
+337 AGG
-346 TEGRNSSIAREDGLI
+346 HGWLPVPGQDVRDGRRRPSTTRERGSKSDG
-361 PDATPPL
+361 TGPL

-421 KGEDPWNRQGTFL
+421 KGEDPWNRQATFL
-434 KLNRNKKSLAIDL
+434 KLNRNKRSLAIDL
-447 KKPEGH
+447 KKPEGR

-478 NLGYDALRAANEKI
+478 GLGYDVLREANERI

-545 GVTAAAAVVTALI
+545 GVTAAAAVVTALN

-593 PQPIG
+593 PQPMG
-598 NAHPAHP
+598 NAHPAHAY
-605 FSDVL
+605 SDVL
-610 RARGEDEWIAVTC
+610 RTRGEDEWIAVTC
-623 KTEAERATLERIL
+623 KTEAERATLGEII
-636 DGDASDHDKHDLTE
+636 DGDASDHDKHDLTA

-656 IAAGPVNI
+656 IAAGPVTI
-664 APDLLADP
+664 APDILADP
-672 QVSARRFFVRL
+672 QVSARRYFVRL
-683 EREDLPSTPM
+683 EREDLPSMPM
-693 PGSPVVIDGDFER
+693 PGSPMVVDGDFER
-706 SYWHVA
+706 PYWYVA
-712 PRLGEHNRQVLKD
+712 PRLGEHNRQVLED
-725 WLGFDAEETVRLQ
+725 WLGHEAEETVRLE